1 MGSGSVGVSG
11 FCGERLARQI
21 RLEGALGESRNGQ
34 DSGPSRAGAENRAE
48 RKRKRV
54 GRGWVWWCWM

>member
-1 MGSGSVGVSG
+1 MGFAEKGWH
-11 FCGERLARQI
+11 RKI

-34 DSGPSRAGAENRAE
+34 DSGPSRAGADNRAE

-54 GRGWVWWCWM
+54 GRGWVLVVLDVK

>member
-1 MGSGSVGVSG
+1 MSG

-34 DSGPSRAGAENRAE
+34 DFGPSRAGAENRAE
-48 RKRKRV
+48 KKEESGKRLGLV
-54 GRGWVWWCWM
+54 GLDDVR